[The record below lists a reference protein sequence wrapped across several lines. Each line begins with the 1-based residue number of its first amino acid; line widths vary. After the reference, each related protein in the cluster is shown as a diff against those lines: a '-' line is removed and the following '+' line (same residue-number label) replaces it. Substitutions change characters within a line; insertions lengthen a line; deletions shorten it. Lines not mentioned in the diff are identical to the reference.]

1 MIPWHFAL
9 LWGIV
14 SGLSLPIA
22 ACLGIIVSPVTDEEA
37 AEEPEWRR
45 NLRYSWAER
54 ETFGKMGAL
63 MMAFGAGALL
73 FAVATELYGH
83 ALHQVKV
90 GHMTLDEMFTI
101 IFGALL
107 GGAFYLTVNQA
118 LDNYLC
124 GEGEAAQ
131 PALMDSEKG
140 RAEASETSSIAAD
153 MKSKVDASTA
163 EGETQSSA
171 RSGKELWASAKKRS
185 MEQKQTFADVIM
197 QAQSTLQLRPREKA
211 MMSMG
216 DSSDIKKAK
225 STAYAL
231 FLGLL
236 VDGVPEGV
244 LMGFLCAEGHLT
256 PALIVSLFVAN
267 FPEAFSS
274 ASLLKKAKV
283 NNTQILG
290 MWSGLCLLVGSLAG
304 LGCGLLLH
312 NYPHYPAG
320 VPHTMLIII
329 ALVEGLTGGSMIA
342 CIASVM
348 LPEAF
353 ERAGSKGPFYSQS
366 GFLCLCGFLGSAT
379 MKATFG

>member
-1 MIPWHFAL
+1 
-9 LWGIV
+9 
-14 SGLSLPIA
+14 
-22 ACLGIIVSPVTDEEA
+22 
-37 AEEPEWRR
+37 
-45 NLRYSWAER
+45 
-54 ETFGKMGAL
+54 
-63 MMAFGAGALL
+63 
-73 FAVATELYGH
+73 
-83 ALHQVKV
+83 
-90 GHMTLDEMFTI
+90 
-101 IFGALL
+101 
-107 GGAFYLTVNQA
+107 
-118 LDNYLC
+118 
-124 GEGEAAQ
+124 
-131 PALMDSEKG
+131 
-140 RAEASETSSIAAD
+140 
-153 MKSKVDASTA
+153 
-163 EGETQSSA
+163 
-171 RSGKELWASAKKRS
+171 
-185 MEQKQTFADVIM
+185 M

-348 LPEAF
+348 LPEAY